1 MSIFDAL
8 RRDADLR
15 RRRGARNGD
24 GDGDVDAVGDA
35 VVEREEGS
43 DAAGAP
49 PPFDA
54 RDASNASAAAAAAAA
69 AAVAA
74 RSATRL
80 MASIHRSRSA
90 AEFAAAYMAE
100 LCVVSLKQLLL
111 KRACSPVRT
120 TASAL
125 QSAPSRKTR
134 FGDSDFSPS

>member
-69 AAVAA
+69 AA
-74 RSATRL
+74 
-80 MASIHRSRSA
+80 SA
-90 AEFAAAYMAE
+90 ALVARCAPPKMLATLRPALTVASSSRTRF
-100 LCVVSLKQLLL
+100 CSLSHFS
-111 KRACSPVRT
+111 RACVRVAPT
-120 TASAL
+120 RAVRVRRGCGVSA
-125 QSAPSRKTR
+125 A
-134 FGDSDFSPS
+134 